1 MHKHPQERRAME
13 QLSLDL
19 FYTHNPHAYL
29 WEGLAEP
36 QRALALEVLA
46 RMIAKAVHSGGA
58 PLPEGPS
65 DE

>member
-1 MHKHPQERRAME
+1 ME

-36 QRALALEVLA
+36 QRALVLEILA
-46 RMIAKAVHSGGA
+46 RMIANAVQDGA
-58 PLPEGPS
+58 HGSEGPS